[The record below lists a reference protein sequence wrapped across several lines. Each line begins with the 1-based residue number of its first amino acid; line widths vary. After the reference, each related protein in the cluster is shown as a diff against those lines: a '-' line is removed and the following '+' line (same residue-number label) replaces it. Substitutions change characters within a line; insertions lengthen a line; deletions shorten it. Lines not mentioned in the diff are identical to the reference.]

1 MVSSALRA
9 AASASSFSCLSIH
22 PSTAE
27 GSRPTR
33 KGPSQPEEEEEEEEA
48 EAAGEAADAVGDG
61 VAGGSESTGA
71 EGGGVA
77 VRESSDKP

>member
-27 GSRPTR
+27 GSRPAR
-33 KGPSQPEEEEEEEEA
+33 KGPSQPEEEEEGEA